1 MNEKFIPK
9 RETVILWIVA
19 FVLVAGYKYWDSKKE
34 DSTGQETEASTQ
46 QDAGLEQDQVY
57 NYTNGLIA
65 QIRPLPACVALAQ
78 SMRDI
83 ASSNAPDYVR
93 ERQVNAI
100 FNKIPNAC
108 INR

>member
-1 MNEKFIPK
+1 MSGKFIPK
-9 RETVILWIVA
+9 RETVIIWIVA
-19 FVLVAGYKYWDSKKE
+19 FVLVGGYKYWESKKG
-34 DSTGQETEASTQ
+34 DTTGQETEAGTQ
-46 QDAGLEQDQVY
+46 NNAGLEQDQVY

-78 SMRDI
+78 AMRDI

-93 ERQVNAI
+93 ERQVNAM
-100 FNKIPNAC
+100 FDKIPDAC